1 MKRRDFI
8 INSAIAIGGATLLSG
23 CGKKKFKS
31 EKSSCK
37 KKIHEY

>member
-23 CGKKKFKS
+23 CGKKEIQKR
-31 EKSSCK
+31 
-37 KKIHEY
+37 KIKL